1 MWLCFF
7 RVASSH
13 HHLDMNFY
21 CIFLLL
27 LVVLSAYS
35 ESPQYGKPLD
45 PLSTAATV
53 CPNSSSDSLGV
64 LAPVLPQSEV
74 FGSVQ
79 SQNMVL
85 PQNEVY
91 KYYLLSQNEM
101 FGSVQS
107 QNMVL
112 PQNEVYKNLVLPQ
125 NGVFNVVTV
134 NCQLANRVKAIINFV
149 LNFQVKSFKFLTS
162 TLIHG
167 GEKLGWT
174 IRFLLESLQHVLKM
188 YTWSMS
194 ENQVSVQ
201 FRCKIIGLL
210 LRRSLF
216 RKHDFALMVHKI
228 YYDYQNLHFWHLKFF
243 SKFRYDFYPHIKEQA
258 EKSTSYQF
266 YGGGKALLFSSD
278 ELLPYASTNLHEQQ
292 YLFLQCV
299 TKKQKQSLVLHDGE
313 VLCNVPLNILAPK
326 LTLKI
331 AKELAKL
338 HDVYMPSKT
347 LLKNVQILLQDH
359 KCQCDEFLSVFKPY
373 KVGSNAEHQQTW
385 YQNHKSQRAE
395 YNKRPEYQESHKKS
409 QNKYRTKKNMKFP
422 PNPPSTELCQ
432 NIISDF
438 CADTSPE
445 VFEEVGCAVCGKL
458 TPICE
463 MEELSEVENISLL
476 KVDGVTRKARLQSSD
491 PFRELRGPILAPGCS
506 KVCPICIDSLENKK
520 MPTLALANGLWVGQ
534 IPDELN
540 DLTYAE
546 QLLIAR
552 VRHNRCIVKVSSGM
566 FKMRANAISFSNP
579 MPKIYNVLPPPIEE
593 MDEVLAFIY
602 TGPCKPTKAD
612 FKRTPLLV
620 RRLKVSK
627 ALHWLKLNHIDYYD
641 CEISDKNLASYPEE
655 GPPVVVDYH
664 SSSANKN
671 PESTSV
677 HDMEEE
683 DGTTEGPCPF
693 IVHGLTG
700 EEFSTKTIKTIKAI
714 ALRHLTSEGKI
725 LAIGHA
731 EIPESIYGNPQ
742 LFPSMLPWLFPYG
755 LGGIGQTEHKH
766 KLSSMMHK
774 RHLLMYY
781 DKRFQKDPHFPL
793 IAFNHEQMKE
803 STTAGY
809 LTAEKSHFMI

>member
-1 MWLCFF
+1 MKTFVFKLEKFEFQKTCHMTKNSVTISNSSGYVAVLF
-7 RVASSH
+7 RFASSHH

-21 CIFLLL
+21 YIFLLL

-35 ESPQYGKPLD
+35 ESPQYGEPPDSLD
-45 PLSTAATV
+45 PTAVTV

-79 SQNMVL
+79 PQNMVL

-91 KYYLLSQNEM
+91 IFHVLSQNEM
-101 FGSVQS
+101 LGSVQS

-112 PQNEVYKNLVLPQ
+112 PQNEVYKFLVLPQ
-125 NGVFNVVTV
+125 NGVFNVVIVT
-134 NCQLANRVKAIINFV
+134 CQLANKVKAIINFV
-149 LNFQVKSFKFLTS
+149 LNFEVKGFNFLTS

-174 IRFLLESLQHVLKM
+174 IRHLLESLHHVLKM

-194 ENQVSVQ
+194 ENQVSIQ

-210 LRRSLF
+210 LRRSHF
-216 RKHDFALMVHKI
+216 RKHDFALMVHNI
-228 YYDYQNLHFWHLKFF
+228 YHDYQNLHFWHLNFF
-243 SKFRYDFYPHIKEQA
+243 SKSRNDSDPCIKEHA
-258 EKSTSYQF
+258 EKSTRYQF

-292 YLFLQCV
+292 YQFLQCV

-313 VLCNVPLNILAPK
+313 VLCNVPLNMLAPK

-331 AKELAKL
+331 AKELANL
-338 HDVYMPSKT
+338 HNVYMPSKT

-359 KCQCDEFLSVFKPY
+359 KCQCNEFLSVFKPY
-373 KVGSNAEHQQTW
+373 KVSSNAERQQSW
-385 YQNHKSQRAE
+385 YQNHKNQRAE

-409 QNKYRTKKNMKFP
+409 QKKYETKKNMKFP

-432 NIISDF
+432 NIISEF

-476 KVDGVTRKARLQSSD
+476 KVDGVTRKARFQSSD
-491 PFRELRGPILAPGCS
+491 PFSELRGPILAPGCS

-520 MPTLALANGLWVGQ
+520 MPTLALANGLWVG
-534 IPDELN
+534 PDELK

-546 QLLIAR
+546 QLLIPR

-602 TGPCKPTKAD
+602 TGPCKPTKVD
-612 FKRTPLLV
+612 FKRTPMLV
-620 RRLKVSK
+620 RRLNVSK
-627 ALHWLKLNHIDYYD
+627 ALYWLKLNHIDYYD
-641 CEISDKNLASYPEE
+641 
-655 GPPVVVDYH
+655 
-664 SSSANKN
+664 
-671 PESTSV
+671 
-677 HDMEEE
+677 
-683 DGTTEGPCPF
+683 
-693 IVHGLTG
+693 
-700 EEFSTKTIKTIKAI
+700 
-714 ALRHLTSEGKI
+714 
-725 LAIGHA
+725 
-731 EIPESIYGNPQ
+731 
-742 LFPSMLPWLFPYG
+742 
-755 LGGIGQTEHKH
+755 
-766 KLSSMMHK
+766 
-774 RHLLMYY
+774 
-781 DKRFQKDPHFPL
+781 
-793 IAFNHEQMKE
+793 
-803 STTAGY
+803 
-809 LTAEKSHFMI
+809 